1 MSVPRHGAP
10 AASPLSTHGRALLDT
25 FDSVLERF
33 ALISY
38 VDLIDILL
46 VTLIIFGVLMLIRG
60 TRAVQVLRGLLVLAA
75 FVFILAQIF
84 ELQAFTWLVD
94 NMLPVL
100 LIAIPVI
107 FQPELRRAL
116 EQLGLAGRY
125 LRIFRRD
132 ESNPVVDAFKDAA
145 LRLSQRRH
153 GALVV
158 FEQDTGLQEYID
170 TGVVLDADPSAELF
184 LTIFNKHTELHDGAI
199 IVRGNRLAAAACV
212 LPLSTSSLSDRQMG
226 LRHRAALGISE
237 VSDAVAVVV
246 SEETGQVSIAH
257 NGRILRRQDIARL
270 DTILNAFLTG
280 PRQPDFLGRASSEP
294 RA

>member
-1 MSVPRHGAP
+1 ME
-10 AASPLSTHGRALLDT
+10 LI
-25 FDSVLERF
+25 DSVLERF
-33 ALISY
+33 SLITF
-38 VDLIDILL
+38 VDFVDILL
-46 VTLIIFGVLMLIRG
+46 VTIIIFGVLMLIRG
-60 TRAVQVLRGLLVLAA
+60 TRAVQVLRGLLVLAVII
-75 FVFILAQIF
+75 FFLAQIF
-84 ELQAFTWLVD
+84 ELRAFSWLVD

-116 EQLGLAGRY
+116 EQLGLVGRY

-132 ESNPVVDAFKDAA
+132 ESSPVVIAFKEAA

-158 FEQDTGLQEYID
+158 FEQEIGLQEYID
-170 TGVVLDADPSAELF
+170 TGVILNAVPSPELF
-184 LTIFNKHTELHDGAI
+184 LTIFNKNTELHDGAI
-199 IVRGNRLAAAACV
+199 IVRENRLVAAACV

-270 DTILNAFLTG
+270 DTILHAFLTG
-280 PRQPDFLGRASSEP
+280 PRQPDFFGRGQNEL
-294 RA
+294 RG

>member
-1 MSVPRHGAP
+1 MEIF
-10 AASPLSTHGRALLDT
+10 DT
-25 FDSVLERF
+25 LLERF
-33 ALISY
+33 ALITI
-38 VDLIDILL
+38 VDLVDILL
-46 VTLIIFGVLMLIRG
+46 VTAVIFGAFLLIRG
-60 TRAVQVLRGLLVLAA
+60 TRAVQVLRGLIVLAA
-75 FVFILAQIF
+75 IVFLLASIL
-84 ELQAFTWLVD
+84 ELRAFSWLVD
-94 NMLPVL
+94 NLLPVL
-100 LIAIPVI
+100 LLSIPII

-132 ESNPVVDAFKDAA
+132 ETGPVILAFKDAA

-170 TGVVLDADPSAELF
+170 TGIILNADPSPELF
-184 LTIFNKHTELHDGAI
+184 LTIFNKNTELHDGAV
-199 IVRGNRLAAAACV
+199 IVRNDKLVAAACV

-270 DTILNAFLTG
+270 DAVLQAILQR
-280 PRQPDFLGRASSEP
+280 PQPARRIGRF
-294 RA
+294 R

>member
-1 MSVPRHGAP
+1 MEI
-10 AASPLSTHGRALLDT
+10 
-25 FDSVLERF
+25 FESVLERF
-33 ALISY
+33 ALITY
-38 VDLIDILL
+38 VDVVDILL

-60 TRAVQVLRGLLVLAA
+60 TRAVQVLRGLLVLG
-75 FVFILAQIF
+75 VFIFLLAQIF
-84 ELQAFTWLVD
+84 ELRAFSWLVD

-132 ESNPVVDAFKDAA
+132 ETSPVVIAFKEAA

-170 TGVVLDADPSAELF
+170 TGVILNSEPSPELF

-199 IVRGNRLAAAACV
+199 IVRENRLVAAACV

-280 PRQPDFLGRASSEP
+280 PRQPDFLGRGRNEP
-294 RA
+294 RG

>member
-1 MSVPRHGAP
+1 ME
-10 AASPLSTHGRALLDT
+10 LFDT
-25 FDSVLERF
+25 VLERL
-33 ALISY
+33 ALISI
-38 VDLIDILL
+38 VDFIDILL

-75 FVFILAQIF
+75 FIFVLAQIF
-84 ELQAFTWLVD
+84 DLRAFNWLVD

-100 LIAIPVI
+100 LFAIPVI
-107 FQPELRRAL
+107 FLPELRRAL
-116 EQLGLAGRY
+116 VQLGLAGRY
-125 LRIFRRD
+125 FRIFRRD
-132 ESNPVVDAFKDAA
+132 EVNPVIVSFKDAA

-170 TGVVLDADPSAELF
+170 TGVILNADPSPELF
-184 LTIFNKHTELHDGAI
+184 LTIFNKHTELHDGAVI
-199 IVRGNRLAAAACV
+199 IRENRLVAAACV

-270 DTILNAFLTG
+270 DTILHAFLTG
-280 PRQPDFLGRASSEP
+280 PRQPGFLRVDHSEP

>member
-1 MSVPRHGAP
+1 MEIFDS
-10 AASPLSTHGRALLDT
+10 LLDRL
-25 FDSVLERF
+25 S
-33 ALISY
+33 LISV
-38 VDLIDILL
+38 VDLFDILL
-46 VTLIIFGVLMLIRG
+46 VTLVIFGVLMLIRG

-75 FVFILAQIF
+75 IVFFLAQIF
-84 ELQAFTWLVD
+84 ELRAFSWLVD

-125 LRIFRRD
+125 LRIFRR
-132 ESNPVVDAFKDAA
+132 EETNPVVTSFKDAA

-170 TGVVLDADPSAELF
+170 TGVILNADPSAELF
-184 LTIFNKHTELHDGAI
+184 LTIFNKHTELHDGAV
-199 IVRGNRLAAAACV
+199 IVRENKLVAAACV

-270 DTILNAFLTG
+270 DTILHAFLAG
-280 PRQPDFLGRASSEP
+280 PQQPGFLGRNRSEP
-294 RA
+294 RG

>member
-1 MSVPRHGAP
+1 M
-10 AASPLSTHGRALLDT
+10 DII
-25 FDSVLERF
+25 DSVLERF
-33 ALISY
+33 ALIGI
-38 VDLIDILL
+38 VDVVDILL
-46 VTLIIFGVLMLIRG
+46 VTLIIFGVLMLIQG

-75 FVFILAQIF
+75 IIFLLAQIF
-84 ELQAFTWLVD
+84 DLRAFTWLLD

-100 LIAIPVI
+100 LLSIPVI

-116 EQLGLAGRY
+116 EQLGLAWRY
-125 LRIFRRD
+125 IRVFRRD
-132 ESNPVVDAFKDAA
+132 EVNTVVMTFKDAA

-158 FEQDTGLQEYID
+158 FEMDTGLQDYID
-170 TGVVLDADPSAELF
+170 TGVMLDAQSSPELF
-184 LTIFNKHTELHDGAI
+184 LTIFNKNTELHDGAV
-199 IVRGNRLAAAACV
+199 IVRDNRLVAAACV

-270 DTILNAFLTG
+270 DSILNALLTG
-280 PRQPDFLGRASSEP
+280 PRQPGFLGGNRSERA
-294 RA
+294 

>member
-1 MSVPRHGAP
+1 MV
-10 AASPLSTHGRALLDT
+10 GRKHLDI

-33 ALISY
+33 ALISG
-38 VDLIDILL
+38 VDVFDILL
-46 VTLIIFGVLMLIRG
+46 VTFIIFGVLMLIRG
-60 TRAVQVLRGLLVLAA
+60 TRAVQLLRGLFVLAVI
-75 FVFILAQIF
+75 VFFFAQIF
-84 ELQAFTWLVD
+84 DLRAFKWLVD

-100 LIAIPVI
+100 LFAIPVI

-132 ESNPVVDAFKDAA
+132 ETSPVVATFKEAA

-170 TGVVLDADPSAELF
+170 TGVILDAEPSPELF

-199 IVRGNRLAAAACV
+199 IVRENRLAAAACV

-270 DTILNAFLTG
+270 DSILNAFLAG
-280 PRQPDFLGRASSEP
+280 PRQPEILRRENRESGG
-294 RA
+294 